1 MKANLP
7 KEFKVQIVFNNDIL
21 NELEAERPSEEMIDR
36 YCNLFE
42 SNKIKLKASM
52 VMEKRGRGRP
62 PKLKSPIKEKSI
74 EDEISNNEDDVP
86 DDVSEDEFKEEMDL
100 ENDINL
106 SVSSKEKKFTK
117 RQMHMY
123 SLGNLDGSEFLQ
135 LPSKKSKSKKDLA
148 ITEEEMI
155 SKSQKELQ
163 RKEKLQKQQEEQ
175 KQMTVDKIL
184 NEIGRKQKQR
194 QQQEDKKTEDTHKYR
209 SLPPDDITIKYKSNS
224 EGTFIIMPKY
234 MNSSLP
240 NSQKMI
246 VEDDKYCSNC
256 SNLARYRIPKIQL
269 KACSLE
275 CYKFLKQQ

>member
-7 KEFKVQIVFNNDIL
+7 KEFRVQIVFNNDIL

-36 YCNLFE
+36 YRNLFE

-62 PKLKSPIKEKSI
+62 PKQKSPIIDESI
-74 EDEISNNEDDVP
+74 EDEISNGEDDVP
-86 DDVSEDEFKEEMDL
+86 DDEFEEEMDL
-100 ENDINL
+100 ENDVNL
-106 SVSSKEKKFTK
+106 SVSSKERKFTK
-117 RQMHMY
+117 RQMLMY
-123 SLGNLDGSEFLQ
+123 SLGNLDGSEFQQ

-148 ITEEEMI
+148 FTEEEMI

-209 SLPPDDITIKYKSNS
+209 SLPPNDIIIKYKSNS

-234 MNSSLP
+234 MNSSLHNP
-240 NSQKMI
+240 SKMI

-256 SNLARYRIPKIQL
+256 SNLARYRIPKMQQ

-275 CYKFLKQQ
+275 CYKLIKQQ

>member
-1 MKANLP
+1 MKVNFP

-36 YCNLFE
+36 YRNLFE

-62 PKLKSPIKEKSI
+62 PKQKSPIIDESI
-74 EDEISNNEDDVP
+74 EDEISNGEDDVP
-86 DDVSEDEFKEEMDL
+86 DDEFEEEMDL

-106 SVSSKEKKFTK
+106 SVSSKDKKYTK

-123 SLGNLDGSEFLQ
+123 SLGNLEGSEFLQ
-135 LPSKKSKSKKDLA
+135 LPSKKTKSKKDLA
-148 ITEEEMI
+148 FTEEEMI

-209 SLPPDDITIKYKSNS
+209 SLPPDDIIIKYKSNRD
-224 EGTFIIMPKY
+224 GTFIIMPKY
-234 MNSSLP
+234 INSSYP
-240 NSQKMI
+240 NPTKMLI
-246 VEDDKYCSNC
+246 EDDKYCSNC
-256 SNLARYRIPKIQL
+256 SNLARYRIPKIQQ

-275 CYKFLKQQ
+275 CYKLIKQQ

>member
-1 MKANLP
+1 MKICLP

-21 NELEAERPSEEMIDR
+21 NELEAERPSDEMIDK
-36 YCNLFE
+36 YHNLFE

-62 PKLKSPIKEKSI
+62 PKQKSPIIDESI
-74 EDEISNNEDDVP
+74 EDEISNGEDDAP
-86 DDVSEDEFKEEMDL
+86 DDELEEEELDL
-100 ENDINL
+100 ENDFNL

-123 SLGNLDGSEFLQ
+123 SLGSLEGSEFLQ

-148 ITEEEMI
+148 FTEEEMVY
-155 SKSQKELQ
+155 KSQKELQ

-209 SLPPDDITIKYKSNS
+209 SLPPDDIIIKYKSNN

-240 NSQKMI
+240 NPSKMI
-246 VEDDKYCSNC
+246 VEDNKYCSNC
-256 SNLARYRIPKIQL
+256 SNLARYRIPKMQQ

-275 CYKFLKQQ
+275 CYKLIKQQ

>member
-7 KEFKVQIVFNNDIL
+7 KEFRVQIVFNNDIL

-36 YCNLFE
+36 YRNLFE

-62 PKLKSPIKEKSI
+62 PKQKSPIIDESI
-74 EDEISNNEDDVP
+74 EDEISNGEDDVP
-86 DDVSEDEFKEEMDL
+86 DDEFEEEMDL
-100 ENDINL
+100 ENDVNL

-135 LPSKKSKSKKDLA
+135 LPSKNSKSKKDLA
-148 ITEEEMI
+148 FTEEEMI

-209 SLPPDDITIKYKSNS
+209 SLPQNDIIIKYKSNS

-240 NSQKMI
+240 NPSKMI

-256 SNLARYRIPKIQL
+256 SNLARYRIPKMQQ

-275 CYKFLKQQ
+275 CYKLIKQQ